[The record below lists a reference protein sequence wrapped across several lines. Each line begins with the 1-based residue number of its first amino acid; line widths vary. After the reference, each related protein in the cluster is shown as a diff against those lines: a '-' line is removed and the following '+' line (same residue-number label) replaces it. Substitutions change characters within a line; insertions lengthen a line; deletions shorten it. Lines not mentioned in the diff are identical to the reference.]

1 VHSPE
6 RARVEVLVQLKKSYE
21 KLSPQER
28 DTVRKVLAGI
38 IGRRTIMSK
47 AAIITGASGG
57 LGSGS
62 KKTVTLARL
71 KRRSR
76 MIAAKHTSTGRTQTR
91 GQFVWFHV

>member
-38 IGRRTIMSK
+38 TGRRTIMSK
-47 AAIITGASGG
+47 VAIITGASGG
-57 LGSGS
+57 LGSAVARRLATVGFAIAERRMTM
-62 KKTVTLARL
+62 KTDALTNPIIKTA
-71 KRRSR
+71 
-76 MIAAKHTSTGRTQTR
+76 IEA
-91 GQFVWFHV
+91 